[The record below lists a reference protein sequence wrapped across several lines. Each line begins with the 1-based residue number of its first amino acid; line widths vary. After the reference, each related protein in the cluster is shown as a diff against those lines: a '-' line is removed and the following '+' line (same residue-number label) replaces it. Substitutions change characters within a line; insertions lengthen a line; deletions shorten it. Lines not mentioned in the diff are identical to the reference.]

1 MELVL
6 LGELANVTKEDNK
19 VYYSIYNKDSNFVL
33 EKTIMVE
40 PNNREIMK
48 ESVANNVLED
58 LWNTLIKN

>member
-6 LGELANVTKEDNK
+6 LGELANLSKEKNK
-19 VYYSIYNKDSNFVL
+19 VYYSIYNKDCNFLL

-48 ESVANNVLED
+48 QFVANNVLED
-58 LWNTLIKN
+58 LWNILIKN